1 MFREPGYQFFSPT
14 SSPLPRLPLPHPL
27 FLPPCSLPL
36 RLSSPC
42 ARLRR
47 RQAVW
52 LVLGSPS
59 RYYHIRYKNR
69 NPNAPSRGAFYR
81 ESTSHRVDAVVP
93 LGQRRLVLLACSI
106 LAINFLPA
114 SFVLSFPPGLPRFLS
129 SLSLLPADCI
139 TLCRRQAVWPVYS
152 SVASSPLSFSRLS
165 LSLPP
170 FLFLF

>member
-106 LAINFLPA
+106 LAIIFFL
-114 SFVLSFPPGLPRFLS
+114 LPSSSRSLPVSLAFS
-129 SLSLLPADCI
+129 PSLSLLPADCI

-152 SVASSPLSFSRLS
+152 SVASSPLSLS
-165 LSLPP
+165 LSF
-170 FLFLF
+170 FL